1 MNTDDLRDLLN
12 QDTPEGL
19 DGEQVLSYAHRA
31 RTRRRLGAVGL
42 GATAVVTAVAVA
54 WGTGTL
60 NRSMVDPALTAS
72 PVVSSTRSS
81 PPTPPPDR
89 PTSPIATP
97 SGGAST
103 AATATDLP
111 KQLVTSLCQASTA
124 LPAGQRVG
132 NLMAAA
138 RGLVVETDEA
148 RGVVRANGTVIFTP
162 ISPAKVLEAATD
174 GRFVVF
180 VVGRQTQPE
189 DVAVDVYSWD
199 SQDAGRAAK
208 KLVSGQGAAIEV
220 EDGWA
225 LVVTGTGQQEVHLL
239 DLPAGTSSVVHSGA
253 IQSASLVPDGR
264 YTIVL
269 AGGELAGT
277 ATDRPLGDDGRP
289 VQMFAPLGT
298 NGQAYVYNAV
308 DGGEGRMMVWS
319 PAMATPL
326 EVMAT
331 LTNGY
336 PPEVGRN
343 FALVREMTD
352 DAWIFRL
359 VDLRTGAVLVLP
371 SPLGLNTEY
380 VLSAQDVLLVGPVN
394 RRHAGTEPDRR
405 YIDLGAVTLDC

>member
-1 MNTDDLRDLLN
+1 M
-12 QDTPEGL
+12 
-19 DGEQVLSYAHRA
+19 
-31 RTRRRLGAVGL
+31 
-42 GATAVVTAVAVA
+42 
-54 WGTGTL
+54 
-60 NRSMVDPALTAS
+60 
-72 PVVSSTRSS
+72 
-81 PPTPPPDR
+81 
-89 PTSPIATP
+89 
-97 SGGAST
+97 
-103 AATATDLP
+103 
-111 KQLVTSLCQASTA
+111 
-124 LPAGQRVG
+124 
-132 NLMAAA
+132 
-138 RGLVVETDEA
+138 
-148 RGVVRANGTVIFTP
+148 
-162 ISPAKVLEAATD
+162 
-174 GRFVVF
+174 
-180 VVGRQTQPE
+180 VGRQTQPE

-269 AGGELAGT
+269 AGGELAGA

-319 PAMATPL
+319 P
-326 EVMAT
+326 
-331 LTNGY
+331 
-336 PPEVGRN
+336 
-343 FALVREMTD
+343 
-352 DAWIFRL
+352 AWIFRL